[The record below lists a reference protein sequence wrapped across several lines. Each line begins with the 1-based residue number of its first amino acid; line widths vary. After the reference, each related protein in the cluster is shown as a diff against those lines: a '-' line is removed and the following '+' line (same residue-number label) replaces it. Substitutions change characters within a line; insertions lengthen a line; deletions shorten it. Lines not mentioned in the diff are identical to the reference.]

1 MCIFLLGHP
10 HTDVLVSFTHESLL
24 SDFITSHGFASH
36 EETQTRWGFRG
47 LPDNRA
53 FVLPNAIL
61 ANANGYVFA
70 LLKSA

>member
-24 SDFITSHGFASH
+24 PDFITSHGFASH
-36 EETQTRWGFRG
+36 EETQTRWGFRV
-47 LPDNRA
+47 LPDKRA

>member
-1 MCIFLLGHP
+1 M
-10 HTDVLVSFTHESLL
+10 HESLL
-24 SDFITSHGFASH
+24 PDFITSHGFASH
-36 EETQTRWGFRG
+36 KETQTRWGFRV
-47 LPDNRA
+47 LPDKRA